1 MAQRAKLR
9 VRGHVICAGA
19 TQNGERGASQPARAS
34 AAPSAP
40 PDAAPAE
47 ETSVVIDDD
56 ALGPPHETPRA
67 RVLAVT
73 PREAASPYAH
83 PMAVPG
89 GYALW
94 EDALRHLGRRTRWSE
109 PSVEVS
115 VFTLGSE
122 DSSWLP
128 EPIEP
133 FAKAA
138 ADADMVLFVGVH
150 DLRSAR
156 FLIRNTSH
164 IPTCLAFKSCSE
176 LERQSRLLFQPQS
189 ALLDQALRRV
199 PFSNASK
206 DAKLL
211 QEAHEL
217 YSRKTPNDFVYMLL
231 RMLDKCVTPLE
242 SVAESDVSSLSVAS
256 CCLRNCWKA
265 SAQCALDE
273 NCRKAFQCL
282 DNCGLNDQVCSYR
295 CIVSYESQK
304 FQEFSLCNLQK
315 HNCLGNKAQRP
326 KYPDVQ
332 PLTEWR
338 GQALTHEA
346 AEEIFEGWLVQKPW
360 SWMVVCGQNPAYDI
374 FPCQHQIFYYGKGGK
389 SFWYD
394 PVFKAITLDGRET
407 WRRRHYRVKR
417 GEQPG
422 TFFFSVLDNGVT
434 SNEYWRIVDVR
445 EDLSWAVFY
454 YTGAASAAGQSYS
467 GAVFVTADGQW
478 PEEDEIPRVEQ
489 ALAKCGI
496 KFWEMY
502 EVDNRCCDGSDSAG
516 EPPLGSLPG

>member
-1 MAQRAKLR
+1 M
-9 VRGHVICAGA
+9 
-19 TQNGERGASQPARAS
+19 
-34 AAPSAP
+34 
-40 PDAAPAE
+40 
-47 ETSVVIDDD
+47 IDDD

-164 IPTCLAFKSCSE
+164 IPTCLAFESCSE